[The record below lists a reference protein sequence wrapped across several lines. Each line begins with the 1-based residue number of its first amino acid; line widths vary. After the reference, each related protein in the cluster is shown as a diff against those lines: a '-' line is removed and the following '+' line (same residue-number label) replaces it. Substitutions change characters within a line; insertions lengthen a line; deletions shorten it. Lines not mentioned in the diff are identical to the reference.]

1 MNSMLTAGW
10 PADMLTESARAK
22 TPPEHFFTL
31 CAPLYTEHVWQNIT
45 VLQYDNMVNWFNG
58 YCKDQTSKVL
68 HSHRLREDLESWP
81 ERTQC

>member
-1 MNSMLTAGW
+1 MLTAGW

-45 VLQYDNMVNWFNG
+45 VLQYDNMVIMVIAKIKPRK
-58 YCKDQTSKVL
+58 YCTATDY
-68 HSHRLREDLESWP
+68 
-81 ERTQC
+81 

>member
-1 MNSMLTAGW
+1 MLTAGW

-45 VLQYDNMVNWFNG
+45 VLQYDNMVIMVIAKIKPRK
-58 YCKDQTSKVL
+58 YC
-68 HSHRLREDLESWP
+68 HRLREDLES
-81 ERTQC
+81 